1 MMITNFFSV
10 VMRRAQFA
18 VALLLAAGHVSAMG
32 LMSAY
37 EGALQHD
44 PVYLSAV
51 AENQAG
57 QEYQTIGRAG
67 LLPRV
72 EYNYGNSKNKAAL
85 TMPGSNGLP
94 VTTHPEYTSI
104 SNSISLRQTLFNLET
119 FANYR
124 QGIAQ
129 TNFSDAQFVGQHQ
142 DLILRLVMAY
152 TEASYAQDQL
162 LLLVAQR
169 DALAEQKRANQM
181 MFQYG
186 EGSKTDVLETG
197 AKLDVAQAQLFEA
210 QDQLVIARNTL
221 TAMTGQDVNYLD
233 GLDDDFKVQPLALS
247 VFEDWQKI
255 AINNNVEI
263 VTGQFALAS
272 AEEEINKSLA
282 GHAPRVELNVTYSRS
297 NSETLTTYQQ
307 DSTQSS
313 IGVQLVVP
321 LYSGGRV
328 SAVTRQSEA
337 NRDKVKFDLEAT
349 TSMVMI
355 ELRKQFNAAR
365 SSVTRMDALQKSVNS
380 ATLLVQATKE
390 SVKGGVRINLDVLNT
405 QQQLVAAK
413 RDLAQARYNY
423 LMVLLKLRM
432 AAGILGADD
441 LRTVAYYFT
450 AEH

>member
-1 MMITNFFSV
+1 MIIIRLFSQV
-10 VMRRAQFA
+10 VGRARFGI
-18 VALLLAAGHVSAMG
+18 ALLLAAGPVSAMG

-37 EGALQHD
+37 DEALQHD
-44 PVYLSAV
+44 PVYLSAL
-51 AENQAG
+51 AEKQAG
-57 QEYQTIGRAG
+57 QEYKVIGRAG

-72 EYNYGNSKNKAAL
+72 EYSYGNSKNKAQR
-85 TMPGSNGLP
+85 TMPGSAGLP

-104 SNSISLRQTLFNLET
+104 SSSISLRQTLFNLESL
-119 FANYR
+119 ASYR
-124 QGIAQ
+124 QGVAQ
-129 TNFSDAQFVGQHQ
+129 TNFSDAQFDGHRQN
-142 DLILRLVMAY
+142 LILRLVMAY

-162 LLLVAQR
+162 AMLIAQR

-181 MFQYG
+181 MYQYG

-197 AKLDVAQAQLFEA
+197 AKLDVAQAQLLEA
-210 QDQLVIARNTL
+210 QDQRVIARNTL
-221 TAMTGQDVNYLD
+221 AAMTGQEATDLH
-233 GLDDDFKVQPLALS
+233 GLVDDFKVQSLTLT
-247 VFEDWQKI
+247 VFEDWQEI
-255 AINNNVEI
+255 ASNNNAQI
-263 VTGQFALAS
+263 VSGQFALAS
-272 AEEEINKSLA
+272 AEQEINKSLA

-321 LYSGGRV
+321 LFSGGSV

-337 NRDKVKFDLEAT
+337 SRDKVRFDLKAT
-349 TSMVMI
+349 TSKVMI
-355 ELRKQFNAAR
+355 ELRTQFNAAR
-365 SSVTRMDALQKSVNS
+365 SSVTKMDALQKSVNS
-380 ATLLVQATKE
+380 ATLLVKATKE

-413 RDLAQARYNY
+413 RDLAQARYSY

-432 AAGILGADD
+432 AAGILDVDD
-441 LRTVAYYFT
+441 LRAVADYFT